1 MTWLERRAST
11 VPRDP
16 QPQRLEGS
24 GMDWSFGDVLWGMIA
39 FFFWFMFIWMFIAVF
54 GDIFR
59 REDLSGGGKA
69 LWIFLICVLPF
80 LGILIYMIARPKMTE
95 QDKRMMAEMQEQ
107 QRRMSG
113 FSSADE
119 IEKLSKLRDAG
130 EISAEEYTTL
140 KARALQ

>member
-1 MTWLERRAST
+1 
-11 VPRDP
+11 
-16 QPQRLEGS
+16 
-24 GMDWSFGDVLWGMIA
+24 MDWSFGDVLWSMIA

-69 LWIFLICVLPF
+69 MWILLICVLPF

-107 QRRMSG
+107 QRRVSG

-119 IEKLSKLRDAG
+119 IEKLSKLRDSG
-130 EISAEEYTTL
+130 EITAEEYTNL